1 MSASERSTPTAL
13 NTLSAEAF
21 GTFCLVLAG
30 TGAMVINDTTGGVVS
45 HAGVAI
51 VFGLVVMAMINA
63 FGDVSGAH
71 INPAVTLAFWAGGRF
86 EGRRVPGYVL
96 AQLIGALCASL
107 TLKIMF
113 AQHETLGATL
123 PVGAVWRSF
132 ALEVILTWI
141 LMTVIFSVATG
152 SKEKGLLAG
161 ITIGGVVALEAMF
174 AGPISGASMNPWRSV
189 APAVVSGSTQH
200 LWLYPVSTT
209 LGALLAVPTARAL
222 FPGRDGARA

>member
-1 MSASERSTPTAL
+1 MTTHAATTTNKLA
-13 NTLSAEAF
+13 AECF

-30 TGAMVINDTTGGVVS
+30 TGAIVINDTAGGAVS

-71 INPAVTLAFWAGGRF
+71 INPAVTIAFWVSGRF
-86 EGRRVPGYVL
+86 KGKRVPGYLV
-96 AQLIGALCASL
+96 AQLIGALLASL
-107 TLKIMF
+107 MLKLMF
-113 AQHETLGATL
+113 VDHPTLGATL
-123 PVGAVWRSF
+123 PVGPVWRSF
-132 ALEVILTWI
+132 VLELVLTWI

-161 ITIGGVVALEAMF
+161 ITIGGVVGLEAMF
-174 AGPISGASMNPWRSV
+174 AGPICGASMNPFRSL

-200 LWLYPVSTT
+200 LWVYLVSTT
-209 LGALLAVPTARAL
+209 LGALLAAPTARVM
-222 FPGRDGARA
+222 FPTKHQNAS